1 MRGVRR
7 AAVSGLVVLGVVL
20 AGCGSAPPPG
30 PAVIVPGGPGESAQ
44 VLPGAEAA
52 ERRTP
57 VPVSPADV
65 EFVAA
70 MVPHHE
76 QALELAALAPGRAVD
91 PGVLAIADRISAVQ
105 GAEIAMMRSWLDG
118 RDDALGGGHGGG
130 HGTGHEGE
138 LHPGMATPEQVAA
151 LGAATGPA
159 FDRMFLDLM
168 IAHHEGALVMADAVR
183 AGGTD
188 VLVSQMA
195 DDVTVTQSAEIGRMR
210 DLLA

>member
-1 MRGVRR
+1 M
-7 AAVSGLVVLGVVL
+7 SGLVVLGVVL
-20 AGCGSAPPPG
+20 AGCGSAAAPAG

-44 VLPGAEAA
+44 VMPGAEAA

-70 MVPHHE
+70 MVPHHQ
-76 QALELAALAPGRAVD
+76 QALALAALAPGRAVS

-105 GAEIAMMRSWLDG
+105 GAEIAMMQSWLDG
-118 RDDALGGGHGGG
+118 QDDALGGGHGAG
-130 HGTGHEGE
+130 HDGGHEGGP
-138 LHPGMATPEQVAA
+138 HPGMATPEQIDALEAA
-151 LGAATGPA
+151 DGPA

-183 AGGTD
+183 AGGGTD

-195 DDVTVTQSAEIGRMR
+195 DDVTATQSAEISRMR

>member
-1 MRGVRR
+1 M
-7 AAVSGLVVLGVVL
+7 SGLVVLGVAL
-20 AGCGSAPPPG
+20 AGCGSAAPAG

-76 QALELAALAPGRAVD
+76 QALELAALAPGRAVA

-105 GAEIAMMRSWLDG
+105 GAEIAMMRSWLDVQ
-118 RDDALGGGHGGG
+118 DDALGGGHGGA
-130 HGTGHEGE
+130 HGGGGHEGG

-168 IAHHEGALVMADAVR
+168 IAHHEGALAMADAVR

-195 DDVTVTQSAEIGRMR
+195 DDVTATQSAEIGRMR

>member
-1 MRGVRR
+1 M
-7 AAVSGLVVLGVVL
+7 SGLVVLGVVL
-20 AGCGSAPPPG
+20 AGCGSAAPAG

-65 EFVAA
+65 AFVAA
-70 MVPHHE
+70 MVPHHR
-76 QALELAALAPGRAVD
+76 QALEIAALAPGRATD

-105 GAEIAMMRSWLDG
+105 GAEIAMMQSWLDG
-118 RDDALGGGHGGG
+118 RDDALAGGHGGG
-130 HGTGHEGE
+130 AHGDGP
-138 LHPGMATPEQVAA
+138 HPGMATAEQIDA
-151 LGAATGPA
+151 LESASGPG

-168 IAHHEGALVMADAVR
+168 IAHHEGALAMADTVR

-195 DDVTVTQSAEIGRMR
+195 DDVTATQSAEIGRMR

>member
-1 MRGVRR
+1 M
-7 AAVSGLVVLGVVL
+7 SGLVVLGVAL
-20 AGCGSAPPPG
+20 AGCGSAAPAG

-76 QALELAALAPGRAVD
+76 QALELAALAPGRATA

-105 GAEIAMMRSWLDG
+105 GAEIAMMRSWLAG
-118 RDDALGGGHGGG
+118 QDDAPGGHGSDHGSGGHGGG
-130 HGTGHEGE
+130 GGHEGE
-138 LHPGMATPEQVAA
+138 LHPGMATPEQVTA

-159 FDRMFLDLM
+159 FDRLFLDLM
-168 IAHHEGALVMADAVR
+168 IAHHEGALAMADAVR

-195 DDVTVTQSAEIGRMR
+195 DDVTATQSAEISRMR

>member
-1 MRGVRR
+1 
-7 AAVSGLVVLGVVL
+7 VSGLVVLGVVL
-20 AGCGSAPPPG
+20 AGCGSAAAPAG

-70 MVPHHE
+70 MVPHHR

-91 PGVLAIADRISAVQ
+91 AGVLAIADRISAVQ
-105 GAEIAMMRSWLDG
+105 GAEIAMMQSWLDG
-118 RDDALGGGHGGG
+118 QDDALGAGHGGG
-130 HGTGHEGE
+130 HGGHDGE

-183 AGGTD
+183 AGGGTD

-195 DDVTVTQSAEIGRMR
+195 DDVTATQSAEISRMR

>member
-105 GAEIAMMRSWLDG
+105 GAEIAMMQAWLDAQ
-118 RDDALGGGHGGG
+118 DDALGGDHGAGHDGD
-130 HGTGHEGE
+130 

-151 LGAATGPA
+151 LGAATGPP

-188 VLVSQMA
+188 VLVSQLA

>member
-1 MRGVRR
+1 M
-7 AAVSGLVVLGVVL
+7 SGLVVLGVVL
-20 AGCGSAPPPG
+20 AGCGSAAAPAG

-70 MVPHHE
+70 MVPHHR

-91 PGVLAIADRISAVQ
+91 AGVLAIADRISAVQ
-105 GAEIAMMRSWLDG
+105 GAEIAMMQAWLDG
-118 RDDALGGGHGGG
+118 QDDDLVGGHGAG
-130 HGTGHEGE
+130 HGGAGHDGG
-138 LHPGMATPEQVAA
+138 LHPGMATPEQVDALEAA
-151 LGAATGPA
+151 AGPA

-183 AGGTD
+183 AGGGTD

-195 DDVTVTQSAEIGRMR
+195 DDVTATQSAEISRMR

>member
-130 HGTGHEGE
+130 HGAGHEGE

>member
-1 MRGVRR
+1 
-7 AAVSGLVVLGVVL
+7 VSGLVVLGVVL

>member
-1 MRGVRR
+1 M
-7 AAVSGLVVLGVVL
+7 SGLVVLGVAL
-20 AGCGSAPPPG
+20 AGCGSVAPPG

-70 MVPHHE
+70 MVPHHQ
-76 QALELAALAPGRAVD
+76 QALELAALAPGRATD

-105 GAEIAMMRSWLDG
+105 GAEIAMLQSWLDG
-118 RDDALGGGHGGG
+118 QDEALGGGHGEGHGGGG
-130 HGTGHEGE
+130 HAGG
-138 LHPGMATPEQVAA
+138 LHPGMATPEQVDALEAA
-151 LGAATGPA
+151 DGAA

-183 AGGTD
+183 AGGGTD

-195 DDVTVTQSAEIGRMR
+195 DDVTATQSAEISRMR

>member
-91 PGVLAIADRISAVQ
+91 PGVLAVADRISAVQ
-105 GAEIAMMRSWLDG
+105 GAEIAMMRSWLDAQ
-118 RDDALGGGHGGG
+118 DEALGGGHG
-130 HGTGHEGE
+130 HGAGHEGE
-138 LHPGMATPEQVAA
+138 RHPGMATPEQVAA

-168 IAHHEGALVMADAVR
+168 IAHHEGALAMADAVR

-210 DLLA
+210 DLPA